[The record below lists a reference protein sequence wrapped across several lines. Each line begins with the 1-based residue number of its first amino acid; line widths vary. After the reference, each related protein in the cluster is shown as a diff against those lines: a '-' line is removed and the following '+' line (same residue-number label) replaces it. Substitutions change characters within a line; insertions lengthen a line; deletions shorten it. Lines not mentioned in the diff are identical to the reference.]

1 MKYLCL
7 GYFNRAATN
16 ARPPIEIDNIMAE
29 CQPHMQ
35 KLYST
40 GCVIVDAGLDQQTKI
55 LERRN
60 GEVLT
65 MDGPFAE
72 TKEILGGVFL
82 IEAGNIDEAMRLAKI
97 HPTTQMNAG
106 ETLGWRLEI
115 HSVHYFRAFAEAL
128 RG

>member
-7 GYFNRAATN
+7 GYFDRAAVN
-16 ARPPIEIDNIMAE
+16 ARPQSEIDAVMAE
-29 CQPHMQ
+29 CEPHMH

-40 GCVIVDAGLDQQTKI
+40 GHVIVDAGLDQQTKI

-72 TKEILGGVFL
+72 TKEILGGAFL
-82 IEAGNIDEAMRLAKI
+82 IEADNIDEAMRLAKI
-97 HPTTQMNAG
+97 HPTTKLDAG
-106 ETLGWRLEI
+106 VALGWRLEI
-115 HSVHYFRAFAEAL
+115 HSVHYFKAFAEVPI
-128 RG
+128 G